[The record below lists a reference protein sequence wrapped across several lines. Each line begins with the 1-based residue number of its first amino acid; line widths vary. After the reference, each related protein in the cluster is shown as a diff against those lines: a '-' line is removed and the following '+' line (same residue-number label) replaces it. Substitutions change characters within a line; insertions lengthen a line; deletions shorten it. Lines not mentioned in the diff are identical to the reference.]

1 MQFNYQ
7 ARNKE
12 GQIQTGT
19 VEASSKEAAII
30 LLQKQDLYVTALK
43 EAGRGPAYAKRIT
56 IFETISSK
64 DIVLFSRQLSIMFKS
79 RVPLVEALDVLAVQ
93 TENPDFKEKVLELS
107 ADVEGGTTFSNALA
121 KYPKIFSSFYIS
133 MVKAGEASGKLSE
146 SLSYLAEHLEKEYHL
161 MSKIKGAMVY
171 PVLILFFALV
181 VLLIMIFFVIPN
193 LTKVLKET
201 GQELPFIT
209 VAVIGLTDFLKKW
222 FWPLSGIMIGS
233 LIYLIRYSRTKQ
245 GKKAFDKL
253 FLKMPSFGP
262 FLKTMYL
269 SRFAENLSTLISGG
283 LPITNALEITAD
295 IVGNSVYK
303 EVILEARDKVR
314 RGDTISSALKA
325 VPEVFPPMFCQMTMV
340 GEKTGTLDKSLMDV
354 VDFYQKET
362 ERTIESLLA
371 VLEPAMIMFLGAV
384 VGGLMFAVLM
394 PLYKMMSF

>member
-7 ARNKE
+7 TRNKE

-19 VEASSKEAAII
+19 VEASSREAAIVV
-30 LLQKQDLYVTALK
+30 LQKQGLYITLL
-43 EAGRGPAYAKRIT
+43 EEIGGGPAYARKIR
-56 IFETISSK
+56 IFESISKK

-79 RVPLVEALDVLAVQ
+79 KVPLLEALEVLAVQ
-93 TENPDFKEKVLELS
+93 TERANFKEKIVKLS
-107 ADVEGGTTFSNALA
+107 EEVRGGTSFSNALSQH
-121 KYPKIFSSFYIS
+121 PKAFSSFYIS

-146 SLSYLAEHLEKEYHL
+146 SLSYLAEHVEKEYNL

-171 PVLILFFALV
+171 P
-181 VLLIMIFFVIPN
+181 LLIMFFSVAVIFLMVFFVIPN
-193 LTKVLKET
+193 LSKVLKET
-201 GQELPFIT
+201 GQEMPFIT
-209 VAVIGLTDFLKKW
+209 TVVLDSTDFLKKW
-222 FWPLSGIMIGS
+222 LWLIVLIMVGGIVYI
-233 LIYLIRYSRTKQ
+233 IRYYHSKE
-245 GKKAFDKL
+245 GKKKFDRL
-253 FLKMPSFGP
+253 FLKIPILGP

-295 IVGNSVYK
+295 IVGNYAYK
-303 EVILEARDKVR
+303 EVILEARDRVR
-314 RGDTISSALKA
+314 KGETVSSTLKLS
-325 VPEVFPPMFCQMTMV
+325 PDIFPPMFCQMTTV

-362 ERTIESLLA
+362 ERTIETLLA

-384 VGGLMFAVLM
+384 VGGLMFSVLM